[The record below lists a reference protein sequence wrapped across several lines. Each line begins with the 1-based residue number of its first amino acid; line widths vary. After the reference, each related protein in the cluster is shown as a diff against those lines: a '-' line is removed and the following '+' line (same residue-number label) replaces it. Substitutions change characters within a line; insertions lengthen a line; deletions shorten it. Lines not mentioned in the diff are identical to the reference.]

1 MEKSWHRE
9 VKENSWQ
16 TELNRTEPNWTE
28 LNWTGAACH
37 SSRCQLASCCT
48 GIFSLSGEVWRESFF
63 GQLHAHV
70 VKDVGRWTKD
80 SDQLKVVLVFFLLS
94 VFSGF
99 FSFTLGLR
107 RSTPLLSIRNL
118 DFPMAGSPYKSWF
131 FFFSCFDAF
140 NSGGSCLYSCCG
152 RGSSCCHRPSHLYPV
167 NLMGKL
173 FGLSQLKDQ

>member
-48 GIFSLSGEVWRESFF
+48 GIFSLSGEVSRESFF

-70 VKDVGRWTKD
+70 VKDAGRWTKD

-99 FSFTLGLR
+99 QLYPRL
-107 RSTPLLSIRNL
+107 TPLDPIAIHS
-118 DFPMAGSPYKSWF
+118 KSWLF
-131 FFFSCFDAF
+131 PWPARLTKADFFFSCFDAF